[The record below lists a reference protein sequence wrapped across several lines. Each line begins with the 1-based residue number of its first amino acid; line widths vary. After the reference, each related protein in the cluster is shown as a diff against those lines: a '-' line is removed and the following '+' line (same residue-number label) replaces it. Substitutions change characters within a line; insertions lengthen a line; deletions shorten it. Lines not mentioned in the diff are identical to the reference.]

1 MTLDPNLK
9 LSDTSKY
16 TISPIGPIPADW
28 NVGILGDY
36 AYIKARIGWR
46 GLSSSEYTDEGPY
59 LIAGKHIAG
68 SKIKWDHCDHLS
80 EYRYEESKEIQL
92 QKSDIIISKD
102 GTIGRLGFI
111 DFLPGPA
118 TINGTMMLIRP
129 DPNHLYPKFIYHY
142 FQGSYFQRII
152 QEKVSGSS
160 VPHIFQRDM
169 VKLLIPLF
177 SIQEQK
183 KIAAI
188 LSSVEDAIQ
197 ATQAVIEQ
205 IRRVKQGLL
214 LQLLTRGIGH
224 TRFKQTE
231 IGEVPEEWELIPF
244 NQVLDVRSGK
254 GFRLDEYVNEG
265 IKLLRID
272 NVSWGE
278 ITWDS
283 IAYLPTHYADEYS
296 ELLLKEGDILLALN
310 RPITQGKLKLAILK
324 REDSPAIL
332 YQRVGKILFK
342 NDNMLNNFVF
352 HLLNYSLPPFIMEKS
367 VGSDQPFINITALRK
382 LKLPI
387 PTLNEQHKIAAILD
401 ENDECI
407 ETHNKYLEHL
417 FNLKHG
423 LMQDLLTGRVRVK
436 PDEVNTT

>member
-1 MTLDPNLK
+1 MVLEGWKIKTIEELCHTIYRYPNFYGMEKFQNGIPVVRGEHLK
-9 LSDTSKY
+9 ENG
-16 TISPIGPIPADW
+16 TISNDW
-28 NVGILGDY
+28 SDY
-36 AYIKARIGWR
+36 WFVSPSY
-46 GLSSSEYTDEGPY
+46 
-59 LIAGKHIAG
+59 AGQFPRTK
-68 SKIKWDHCDHLS
+68 L
-80 EYRYEESKEIQL
+80 E
-92 QKSDIIISKD
+92 KSDIVMSVRGTVGRFSLVGDEFVDAQIS
-102 GTIGRLGFI
+102 
-111 DFLPGPA
+111 P
-118 TINGTMMLIRP
+118 NLIRMAP
-129 DPNHLYPKFIYHY
+129 DSSLVVPEFLFYALKPAITSLLSTSTVATTIASLRASDLK
-142 FQGSYFQRII
+142 
-152 QEKVSGSS
+152 KV
-160 VPHIFQRDM
+160 HI
-169 VKLLIPLF
+169 LIPNRP
-177 SIQEQK
+177 EQK

-188 LSSVEDAIQ
+188 LSSVDDAIQ
-197 ATQAVIEQ
+197 ATQAVIYQ
-205 IRRVKQGLL
+205 THRVKQGLM
-214 LQLLTRGIGH
+214 QHLLTRGIGH

-231 IGEVPEEWELIPF
+231 IEEIPEEWELIPF

-254 GFRLDEYVNEG
+254 GFRLGEYVNEG

-352 HLLNYSLPPFIMEKS
+352 HLLNYSLPPFIMEQS

-436 PDEVNTT
+436 LNGDTAT

>member
-1 MTLDPNLK
+1 MKPRVPNWKEVTSVPPNEWNRVFLGDVFAHRQERGQINLPLLSVTAKNGVVRQDTLNRRDTSNDDKSRYFRIFPGDIVYNTMRMWQGVSALTNDEGIVSPAYTICTPKDGILSKYAKYLFKFQPLINVFRGYSQGLVNDTLNLK
-9 LSDTSKY
+9 FESFSQ
-16 TISPIGPIPADW
+16 IEI
-28 NVGILGDY
+28 IL
-36 AYIKARIGWR
+36 
-46 GLSSSEYTDEGPY
+46 P
-59 LIAGKHIAG
+59 
-68 SKIKWDHCDHLS
+68 
-80 EYRYEESKEIQL
+80 
-92 QKSDIIISKD
+92 
-102 GTIGRLGFI
+102 
-111 DFLPGPA
+111 P
-118 TINGTMMLIRP
+118 
-129 DPNHLYPKFIYHY
+129 
-142 FQGSYFQRII
+142 
-152 QEKVSGSS
+152 
-160 VPHIFQRDM
+160 
-169 VKLLIPLF
+169 
-177 SIQEQK
+177 IQEQK

-188 LSSVEDAIQ
+188 LCSVDDGIQ
-197 ATQAVIEQ
+197 ATQAVIDQ
-205 IRRVKQGLL
+205 TQRVKQGLMQ
-214 LQLLTRGIGH
+214 QLFTRGIGH

-254 GFRLDEYVNEG
+254 GFRLDEYVYEG

-407 ETHNKYLEHL
+407 GTHNKYLEHL